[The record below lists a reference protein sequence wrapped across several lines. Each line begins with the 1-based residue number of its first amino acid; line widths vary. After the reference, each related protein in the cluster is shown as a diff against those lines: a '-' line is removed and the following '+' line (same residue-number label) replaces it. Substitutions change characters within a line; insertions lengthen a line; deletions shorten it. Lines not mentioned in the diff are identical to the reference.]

1 MSYAEIINPTVSG
14 LLMILLAYLVGGIS
28 TGYILVRF
36 MRGIDIRSTGSGSL
50 GARNV
55 GRILGRQGFYLSLI
69 GDILKGAIIVWV
81 AYWLKFQ
88 PGIVGAVA
96 VAVIGGH
103 IWPVWLKFHGGK
115 GIATS
120 LGAFA
125 AFDYKVLLMGG
136 VVLLIIYILSR
147 KFLAS
152 WIMVLV
158 IMPLLTFFLDYPM
171 HVVVPLLVSSAI
183 ILYAHKENIKQAL
196 LHSGKKG

>member
-1 MSYAEIINPTVSG
+1 MNYTEIINLNVSD
-14 LLMILLAYLVGGIS
+14 LLMIFSAYLVGGIS
-28 TGYILVRF
+28 TGYILVRV

-55 GRILGRQGFYLSLI
+55 GRVLGRLGFYLTLI
-69 GDILKGAIIVWV
+69 GDILKGTIIVWI
-81 AYWLKFQ
+81 AYWLEFQ
-88 PGIVGAVA
+88 PGIVGAVV
-96 VAVIGGH
+96 VAVIVGH

-152 WIMVLV
+152 WIMTLV
-158 IMPLLTFFLDYPM
+158 TMPLLTFFLGYPM
-171 HVVVPLLVSSAI
+171 HVVVPLFVSSAVV
-183 ILYAHKENIKQAL
+183 LYAHKENIKQAL
-196 LHSGKKG
+196 LPSEYKG